1 MEICRALSL
10 YRRQGSARGK
20 EHTCQY
26 RRRKKGRFRPW
37 VGKIPGGGHGNPIQY
52 SCPWTESPQTEE
64 PLRVRSQRVSNRSDL
79 AHTCTHTVLVHLLN
93 SVGMCAC
100 ERERKIFQLTSD
112 IFTSLCFNDFF
123 QLSINLVSMKCI
135 FYSPI

>member
-1 MEICRALSL
+1 M
-10 YRRQGSARGK
+10 YRRLGSARGK
-20 EHTCQY
+20 EHACQY
-26 RRRKKGRFRPW
+26 RRHKKGRFKPW
-37 VGKIPGGGHGNPIQY
+37 VGKIPGGGHGNLIQY

-64 PLRVRSQRVSNRSDL
+64 SLRIGSQRVRHNRNDL
-79 AHTCTHTVLVHLLN
+79 AHICTHTVLEHLLN
-93 SVGMCAC
+93 SVDMCVC